1 MTVLGYVGEGDD
13 KRCPTEIC
21 NAACCRASSA
31 YPGKPGPCEHLDL
44 DVNLCMLHGTP
55 QKPGGCVQ
63 YPRHQADIDVVNR
76 QAEKAGLAERCQLI
90 FVG

>member
-1 MTVLGYVGEGDD
+1 MIVVGYVGAG
-13 KRCPTEIC
+13 KHQRCPVEIC
-21 NAACCRASSA
+21 NAACCRATSA

-63 YPRHQADIDVVNR
+63 YPRNQSDIDMVQS
-76 QAEKAGLAERCQLI
+76 QAEAAGLDERCQLRI
-90 FVG
+90 IE